1 MDLETVREYCLRKK
15 GVTEDRPFGEDILAL
30 RVMNKIFALIPME
43 AIPLSINLKC
53 DPELAIELR
62 DRFEGVLPGYH
73 QNKKH
78 WNTVMLDGS
87 VPDRDVREMID
98 HSYELIIKGL
108 KKTERQQLAA
118 M

>member
-1 MDLETVREYCLRKK
+1 MDLETVRTYCFQKK
-15 GVTEDRPFGEDILAL
+15 GVTEDLPFGEDVLAL
-30 RVMNKIFALIPME
+30 RVMNKIFALIPMDSV
-43 AIPLSINLKC
+43 PLRINLKC

-62 DRFEGVLPGYH
+62 DRFEGVLPAYH

-87 VPDRDVREMID
+87 IPDNDVRGMID
-98 HSYELIIKGL
+98 HSYELVVKGL
-108 KKTERQQLAA
+108 KKAERQELAA